1 MEENQISE
9 TDKDLSNKEVIKS
22 LKKKNWK
29 SYFKEFFMLFLAVFC
44 GFLAENYRESRV
56 EKQIERQFIKSYI
69 EDLKSDTASI
79 RQVID
84 IAKLKKSKMDSLML
98 LLKNQSIEGHE
109 NELYFFGRILI
120 RGFSFQSNDRTFS
133 QLKNSGSTRLI
144 RNKQATD
151 SIIAYQKLVE
161 QLDWNYLDEK
171 RERYEALN
179 YIIQIFD
186 PFVFDEMITET
197 GIGISRTSGN
207 PPLRSYDPSLQQ
219 DLAHWA
225 HQLEGSDYIITTK
238 LKKLNESAIEL
249 IALLTKEYDLE

>member
-1 MEENQISE
+1 MEENQVSE
-9 TDKDLSNKEVIKS
+9 NEKDLSNKEVISS
-22 LKKKNWK
+22 LKKRNWS
-29 SYFKEFFMLFLAVFC
+29 SYIKEFFMLFLAVFC

-56 EKQIERQFIKSYI
+56 EKQQERQFIQSYI

-79 RQVID
+79 RKVLD
-84 IAKLKKSKMDSLML
+84 MAELKKSKMDSLML
-98 LLKNQSIEGHE
+98 LLKNQTIEGHE

-133 QLKNSGSTRLI
+133 QLKNSGSIRLI

-151 SIIAYQKLVE
+151 SIMAYQILVE
-161 QLDWNYLDEK
+161 QLDLNYKDEK
-171 RERYEALN
+171 IERYEAQN
-179 YIIQIFD
+179 YITQIFD

-197 GIGISRTSGN
+197 GIRRPLGN

-225 HQLEGSDYIITTK
+225 HQLEGSDYIISAK
-238 LKKLNESAIEL
+238 LKRLNESAIEL
-249 IALLTKEYDLE
+249 IALLTKEYNLE

>member
-1 MEENQISE
+1 MEENQVSE
-9 TDKDLSNKEVIKS
+9 NEKDLSNKEVISS
-22 LKKKNWK
+22 LKKRNWS
-29 SYFKEFFMLFLAVFC
+29 SYIKEFFMLFLAVFC

-56 EKQIERQFIKSYI
+56 EKQQERQFIQSYI

-79 RQVID
+79 RKVLD
-84 IAKLKKSKMDSLML
+84 MAELKKSKMDSLML
-98 LLKNQSIEGHE
+98 LLKNQTIEGHE

-133 QLKNSGSTRLI
+133 QLKNSGSIRLI

-151 SIIAYQKLVE
+151 SIMAYQILVE
-161 QLDWNYLDEK
+161 QLDLNYKDEK
-171 RERYEALN
+171 IERYEALN
-179 YIIQIFD
+179 YITQIFD

-197 GIGISRTSGN
+197 GIRRPLGN

-225 HQLEGSDYIITTK
+225 HQIEGSDYIISAK
-238 LKKLNESAIEL
+238 LKRLNESAIEL
-249 IALLTKEYDLE
+249 IALLTKEYNLE